1 MIGKHVAE
9 GPPEEPEPAAD
20 DAVADNIGTD
30 STEHPA
36 SEEEA
41 DGTVPGERKG
51 RRHRRVRTAAVP
63 GSDPTPAPEPRQHA
77 PNENDARLKA
87 DKPPHWG

>member
-9 GPPEEPEPAAD
+9 GPPEESTPEAD
-20 DAVADNIGTD
+20 GTEAE

-41 DGTVPGERKG
+41 EGFVPGEHSG
-51 RRHRRVRTAAVP
+51 RRHRRVRTDAVP
-63 GSDPTPAPEPRQHA
+63 GSDPTPAPEPRRHA
-77 PNENDARLKA
+77 PTENDDRLKA